1 MKFYVPFLTF
11 LWSILPLQLTAQV
24 VLRAADVHPSQYPTA
39 QSVLFMGNRIAEMSN
54 NQLVMKHYAAA
65 QLGQE
70 KDTILATIFGAID
83 INRINVAPLGNIAQE
98 LQVLSLPYLF
108 RDQDHMYSVLEGEIG
123 EQLLSYL
130 TPHNLV
136 GLAFLDSGA
145 RSFYTK
151 KPINKLSDMKGLK
164 IRVQNTDM
172 FVRMMDSLGANAT
185 PMSFGQVYESL
196 LTGVIDGAENNWPSY
211 VSTRHFEAAKYYT
224 LDRHSMVPEVIVMS
238 EESWNKLS
246 EEHQLIVKKAAKE
259 ATKYMRVIWNE
270 RVNKAKAQA
279 IQAGIVINENIEL
292 DEFVRAVEPLY
303 QDVMQDPELADL
315 ITKIREAR

>member
-1 MKFYVPFLTF
+1 MRTF
-11 LWSILPLQLTAQV
+11 IPVFFTLFSFHAVGEI
-24 VLRAADVHPSQYPTA
+24 VLRAADNHPADYPTA
-39 QSVLFMGNRIAEMSN
+39 QSVRFMGDQIEALSEGKIRVKQYPS
-54 NQLVMKHYAAA
+54 A

-70 KDTILATIFGAID
+70 KDTILATMFGAID
-83 INRINVAPLGNIAQE
+83 INRINAAPLGNIATE

-108 RDQDHMYSVLEGEIG
+108 RDKDHMYKVLEGEIG

-151 KPINKLSDMKGLK
+151 KPINTLSDMKGLK

-172 FVRMMDSLGANAT
+172 FVTMMDLLGANAT

-224 LDRHSMVPEVIVMS
+224 LDQHSMVPEIILMS
-238 EESWNKLS
+238 KETWDELTDEQQKLIKNAARSATRHMRVLWEERVEQAK
-246 EEHQLIVKKAAKE
+246 KKALS
-259 ATKYMRVIWNE
+259 
-270 RVNKAKAQA
+270 
-279 IQAGIVINENIEL
+279 AGIDINDSLPI
-292 DEFVRAVEPLY
+292 DEFRAAVEPMY
-303 QDVMQDPELADL
+303 QSMKRDPELAD
-315 ITKIREAR
+315 IIARINEEGL

>member
-1 MKFYVPFLTF
+1 MKLLIVVCLSFFTVQTL
-11 LWSILPLQLTAQV
+11 AQT
-24 VLRAADVHPSQYPTA
+24 VLRAADNHPADYPTA
-39 QSVLFMGNRIAEMSN
+39 QSVRFMGDLIETLSEGKMRVKQYPS
-54 NQLVMKHYAAA
+54 A

-70 KDTILATIFGAID
+70 KDTILATMFGAID
-83 INRINVAPLGNIAQE
+83 INRINVAPLGNIAPE

-108 RDQDHMYSVLEGEIG
+108 RDQDHMYQVLEGDIG

-151 KPINKLSDMKGLK
+151 KPIRQLSDMKGLK

-172 FVRMMDSLGANAT
+172 FVEMMRLLGANAT

-224 LDRHSMVPEVIVMS
+224 LDRHSMVPEVILMS
-238 EESWNKLS
+238 IVTWERLSGEEQK
-246 EEHQLIVKKAAKE
+246 IVKQAARAATGHMRKLWNLRVQEAKSKALS
-259 ATKYMRVIWNE
+259 
-270 RVNKAKAQA
+270 
-279 IQAGIVINENIEL
+279 AGIDINDSIPL
-292 DEFVRAVEPLY
+292 DEFRAAVEPMY
-303 QDVMQDPELADL
+303 QEMKRDPVLANL
-315 ITKIREAR
+315 IERIQKEGL

>member
-1 MKFYVPFLTF
+1 M
-11 LWSILPLQLTAQV
+11 
-24 VLRAADVHPSQYPTA
+24 LRAADNHPADYPTA
-39 QSVLFMGNRIAEMSN
+39 QSVRFMGDQIEAMSEGKIKVK
-54 NQLVMKHYAAA
+54 QYPSA

-70 KDTILATIFGAID
+70 KDTILATMFGAID
-83 INRINVAPLGNIAQE
+83 INRINAAPLGNIATE

-108 RDQDHMYSVLEGEIG
+108 RDKDHMYQVLEGEIG

-151 KPINKLSDMKGLK
+151 KPINTLSDMKGLK

-172 FVRMMDSLGANAT
+172 FVTMMDLLGANAT

-224 LDRHSMVPEVIVMS
+224 LDQHSMVPEIILMS
-238 EESWNKLS
+238 KETWDNLTDDQQKLIKNAARLATQHMRVLWEERVEQAK
-246 EEHQLIVKKAAKE
+246 KKALL
-259 ATKYMRVIWNE
+259 
-270 RVNKAKAQA
+270 
-279 IQAGIVINENIEL
+279 AGIEINDSLPL
-292 DEFVRAVEPLY
+292 DEFRAAVEPMY
-303 QDVMQDPELADL
+303 QQMKSDPEMADIIERIHKEGL
-315 ITKIREAR
+315 

>member
-1 MKFYVPFLTF
+1 M
-11 LWSILPLQLTAQV
+11 
-24 VLRAADVHPSQYPTA
+24 LRAADNHPADYPTA
-39 QSVLFMGNRIAEMSN
+39 QSVRFMGDQIEAMSEGKIKVK
-54 NQLVMKHYAAA
+54 QYPSA

-70 KDTILATIFGAID
+70 KDTILATMFGAID
-83 INRINVAPLGNIAQE
+83 INRINAAPLGNIATE

-108 RDQDHMYSVLEGEIG
+108 RDKDHMYQVLEGEIG

-151 KPINKLSDMKGLK
+151 KPINTLSDMKGLK

-172 FVRMMDSLGANAT
+172 FVTMMDLLGANAT

-224 LDRHSMVPEVIVMS
+224 LDQHSMVPEIILMS
-238 EESWNKLS
+238 KETWDNLTDDQQKLIKDAARLATQHMRVLWEERVEQAK
-246 EEHQLIVKKAAKE
+246 KKALL
-259 ATKYMRVIWNE
+259 
-270 RVNKAKAQA
+270 
-279 IQAGIVINENIEL
+279 AGIEINDSLPL
-292 DEFVRAVEPLY
+292 DEFRAAVEPMY
-303 QDVMQDPELADL
+303 QQMKSDPEMADIIERIHKEGL
-315 ITKIREAR
+315 